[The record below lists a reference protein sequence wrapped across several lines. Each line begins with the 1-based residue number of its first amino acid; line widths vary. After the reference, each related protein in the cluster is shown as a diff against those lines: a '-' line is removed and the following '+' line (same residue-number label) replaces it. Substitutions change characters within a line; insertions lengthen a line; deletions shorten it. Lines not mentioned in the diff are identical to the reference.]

1 MKQVNEVPKS
11 VLDQLA
17 EVALQQQ
24 ESLEA
29 LVTFYS
35 QERLLVRL
43 AASSYEDQYWLYGE
57 FLLGTLTNDIVKS
70 STGITLCAKKMAN
83 KESIIKHAFKEI
95 CSVKVAEDGI
105 AFASEA
111 LEMSSSSEEEVHI
124 RIPAQI
130 GHITTYIEI
139 TITLFNSASLA
150 PRKIAN
156 ATLLD
161 SSSTELLA
169 YPTELIIAHKFNT
182 IYQYPTLEET
192 LKDYYAVYLL
202 ASTQNFE
209 GRVLQ
214 EAILD
219 TFDRYKTTIEKNPPV
234 FSKRFDLDDS
244 KNKAWQQL
252 MTQQNVSFD
261 KVQKL
266 VHQLLWSI
274 YKKIEVEDEF
284 LGNWDYTFGN
294 WR

>member
-17 EVALQQQ
+17 EVAQQQQ

-29 LVTFYS
+29 LVAFYS

-57 FLLGTLTNDIVKS
+57 FLLGTITNDIEKS
-70 STGITLCAKKMAN
+70 SSGMTLCAKNMAD
-83 KESIIKHAFKEI
+83 KESIIKHAFQEI
-95 CSVKVAEDGI
+95 CSVKVTEDGI
-105 AFASEA
+105 VFAIDEI
-111 LEMSSSSEEEVHI
+111 EVSSSGEEEVHL

-139 TITLFNSASLA
+139 TITLFDSVSMT
-150 PRKIAN
+150 PRKIAT
-156 ATLLD
+156 ASLLN

-182 IYQYPTLEET
+182 IYQYPTLAET
-192 LKDYYAVYLL
+192 LKDYYAIYLL

-219 TFDRYKTTIEKNPPV
+219 TFDRHKTTIEKIRLC
-234 FSKRFDLDDS
+234 S
-244 KNKAWQQL
+244 
-252 MTQQNVSFD
+252 QNVLIWTTART
-261 KVQKL
+261 K
-266 VHQLLWSI
+266 H
-274 YKKIEVEDEF
+274 
-284 LGNWDYTFGN
+284 GNNY
-294 WR
+294 

>member
-11 VLDQLA
+11 VLNQLA
-17 EVALQQQ
+17 EVAQQQQ

-29 LVTFYS
+29 LVAFYS

-70 STGITLCAKKMAN
+70 SSGITLCAKKMVN

-95 CSVKVAEDGI
+95 SSVKVAEDGV
-105 AFASEA
+105 AFVSDEI
-111 LEMSSSSEEEVHI
+111 EVSSSGEEEVQI

-139 TITLFNSASLA
+139 AITLFNSASMA
-150 PRKIAN
+150 PRKIAT
-156 ATLLD
+156 ASLLN

-192 LKDYYAVYLL
+192 LKDYYAIYLL

-219 TFDRYKTTIEKNPPV
+219 TFERHKTTIEKNPPV
-234 FSKRFDLDDS
+234 FSNRFDLDES

-252 MTQQNVSFD
+252 LTQQVSFA

-266 VHQLLWSI
+266 VHQFLWPI
-274 YKKIEVEDEF
+274 YNQIEVENEF
-284 LGNWDYTFGN
+284 FENWDYTCGN